1 MIKQTTRTIAGLFL
15 FNFLCAQ
22 FTLQESDLDKTMIQ
36 FTHEDVTFES
46 QGDYTKLIPSTGG
59 TTTDYGQPELPL
71 FSTLVQVE
79 SNKEYT
85 VSFNILSSHT
95 ISDIRIFPF
104 QNKDKTEAPGVIKY
118 MDTSFYERTAVYPES
133 ILEVSERLVMRDLN
147 LLNISV
153 VPYRYH
159 PSQQTL
165 EVIDAI
171 EIEVVESGDRD
182 DGGMSERLPSRV
194 FESMYSTLVLNYVER
209 DRDTEF
215 QDPAILYICGG
226 SSENNS
232 SFQQLVE
239 WRHQRGY
246 VVYTANL
253 SETGSSSS
261 SIKNYI
267 QNAYNNFD
275 PSPEYVA
282 FVGDVGG
289 SYSVPTFYEDWGHD
303 YWGDQCE
310 GDQPYSQLNGNDL
323 FPEVLVGRISVR
335 SSSNISTIVNK
346 IIHYEKATYMGDLN
360 GFYERAAIMGDP
372 GDSGLSTVITSRYV
386 ENIME
391 AYGVEDIRIKISGSS
406 WTSWMENRLE
416 EGVTYF
422 QYRGFYG
429 VSGFDNAAPAVPT
442 FLGNIPS

>member
-1 MIKQTTRTIAGLFL
+1 MNKQITRFITGTLFL
-15 FNFLCAQ
+15 NLLYAQ
-22 FTLQESDLDKTMIQ
+22 FTLQDSESDKTVIQ

-46 QGDYTKLIPSTGG
+46 QGDYTKLIPSKGG

-71 FSTLVQVE
+71 FSTLIQVE
-79 SNKEYT
+79 SNKEYS

-118 MDTSFYERTAVYPES
+118 MDASFYERDAVYPES
-133 ILEVSERLVMRDLN
+133 MLEVSDRLVMRDLH

-165 EVIDAI
+165 EVIDAV

-182 DGGMSERLPSRV
+182 DGGLSERLPSRV
-194 FESMYSTLVLNYVER
+194 FESLYSTLVLNYEER

-232 SFQQLVE
+232 SFQQLLE

-267 QNAYNNFD
+267 QSAYNTFD
-275 PSPEYVA
+275 PRPEYVA
-282 FVGDVGG
+282 LVGDVGG
-289 SYSVPTFYEDWGHD
+289 SYNVPTFYEDWGHD

-310 GDQPYSQLNGNDL
+310 GDQPFSQLNGNDL

-335 SSSNISTIVNK
+335 SSSNISNIVK
-346 IIHYEKATYMGDLN
+346 LMRSPQT
-360 GFYERAAIMGDP
+360 
-372 GDSGLSTVITSRYV
+372 
-386 ENIME
+386 
-391 AYGVEDIRIKISGSS
+391 
-406 WTSWMENRLE
+406 
-416 EGVTYF
+416 
-422 QYRGFYG
+422 
-429 VSGFDNAAPAVPT
+429 
-442 FLGNIPS
+442 